1 MDRTVTVWG
10 KPYTVQVSQR
20 SRISWVAAAPYFG
33 EMIVGHGPTAQGAL
47 VKWASSAKSRGVKRA

>member
-20 SRISWVAAAPYFG
+20 SRISWVASAVYFG
-33 EMIVGHGPTAQGAL
+33 EIIVGHGPTAQGAL
-47 VKWASSAKSRGVKRA
+47 VKWATAAKSRGQKRA